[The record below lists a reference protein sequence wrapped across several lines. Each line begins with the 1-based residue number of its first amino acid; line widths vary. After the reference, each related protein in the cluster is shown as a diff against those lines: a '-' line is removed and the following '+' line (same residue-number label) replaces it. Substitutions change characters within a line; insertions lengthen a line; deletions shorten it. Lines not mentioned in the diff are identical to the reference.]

1 MARDRREPAS
11 QRDRR
16 YDGRVEIADWLDQ
29 FFPLI
34 PPVRGGDA
42 CWLSLM
48 KTRSSEH
55 NPPLYWLARALDAV
69 EEGGAADAYAARLA
83 LAHGQDACPGWSEG
97 DQRVQDVLTEAS
109 AFAWAAAH
117 LGPPRFEPTGEAP
130 DAPTLVH
137 VPAHD
142 AYVAPRRLWPV
153 RSLDELLAELRTYVD
168 EAAVHVPPAAGRIVY
183 VDVYMHPFMYAQDIG
198 YHGELT
204 EPLRVAVKQFATE
217 HRLGYV
223 LTRPFQW
230 GNAIEAHY

>member
-1 MARDRREPAS
+1 
-11 QRDRR
+11 
-16 YDGRVEIADWLDQ
+16 VEIAGWLDH
-29 FFPLI
+29 FFPRI

-55 NPPLYWLARALDAV
+55 NPPLYWLGRALDAV
-69 EEGGAADAYAARLA
+69 DEGGAGDALTARLA
-83 LAHGQDACPGWSEG
+83 LAHGQDACAGWSER
-97 DQRVQDVLTEAS
+97 DQRVQDVLSEAA

-117 LGPPRFEPTGEAP
+117 LGPPRFEPEGESP
-130 DAPTLVH
+130 DTPTLVH
-137 VPAHD
+137 VPTHD
-142 AYVAPRRLWPV
+142 AYVAPGRLWPASTV
-153 RSLDELLAELRTYVD
+153 DDLVAQLRAQVAG
-168 EAAVHVPPAAGRIVY
+168 AAQRMPPAAGRILY

-230 GNAIEAHY
+230 GNAIEAAY